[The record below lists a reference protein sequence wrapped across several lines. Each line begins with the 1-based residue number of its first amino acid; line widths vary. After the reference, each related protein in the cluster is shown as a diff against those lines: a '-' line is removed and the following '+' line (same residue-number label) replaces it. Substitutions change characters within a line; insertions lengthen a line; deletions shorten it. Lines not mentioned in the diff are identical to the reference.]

1 MPNRTLVALDTMG
14 RTLRDLRVSVTDRSN
29 FRCRYCMPRERFGK
43 EHNFLPKSE
52 ILSYEEI
59 QKFVLACKP
68 LGLRKVR
75 ITGGEPLL
83 RKDLPKLVRHISDL
97 GLEVALTT
105 NGSLLKRE
113 AASLAEAGLER
124 VTISLDAV
132 DQELHSSITD
142 SNVTVT
148 DILDGIQDAISRGL
162 GPVKVNCV
170 VRRGVNESQIP
181 KLVRQFRGTGAIV
194 RFIEFM
200 DVGATNGWTPGQ
212 VVPTSEIL
220 DFLSKEF
227 DLVPIMRD
235 SPSDVATR
243 WGHSDGS
250 GEIGF
255 ISSVSQPFCGDCVR
269 ARLSSNGNLVTCL
282 FTSVGHDMS
291 ELIRGEEDVSK
302 LTEAIKQVWTRR
314 SDMYSEERS
323 SSAYSLPR
331 VEMSY
336 IGG

>member
-1 MPNRTLVALDTMG
+1 MPNRTHVALDTMG
-14 RTLRDLRVSVTDRSN
+14 RPLRDLRVSVTDRCN

-83 RKDLPKLVRHISDL
+83 RKDLPKLVRYISDL

-105 NGSLLKRE
+105 NGSFLKRE
-113 AASLAEAGLER
+113 AARLAESGLDR

-132 DQELHSSITD
+132 DQELHSRITD
-142 SNVTVT
+142 SNVTVA
-148 DILDGIQDAISRGL
+148 DILDGIHEAISRGL

-170 VRRGVNESQIP
+170 VQRGVNESQIP

-200 DVGATNGWTPGQ
+200 DVGATNGWTRGQ

-220 DFLSKEF
+220 EFLSDEF
-227 DLVPIMRD
+227 DLVPLMRD
-235 SPSDVATR
+235 SPSDVASR

-250 GEIGF
+250 GEVGF

-269 ARLSSNGNLVTCL
+269 ARLSSNGKLFTCL
-282 FTSVGHDMS
+282 FTSIGHDMS
-291 ELIRGEEDVSK
+291 ELIRGEGDVSD
-302 LTEAIKQVWTRR
+302 LNEAIKEVWTRR
-314 SDMYSEERS
+314 SDRYSEERS
-323 SSAYSLPR
+323 SDAYSLPR

>member
-1 MPNRTLVALDTMG
+1 MPNRTHVTLDTMG
-14 RTLRDLRVSVTDRSN
+14 RPLRDLRVSVTDRCN

-83 RKDLPKLVRHISDL
+83 RKDLPKLVRYISDL
-97 GLEVALTT
+97 GIEVALTT
-105 NGSLLKRE
+105 NGSFLKRE
-113 AASLAEAGLER
+113 AARLAEAGLDR

-132 DQELHSSITD
+132 DQELHSRITD
-142 SNVTVT
+142 SNVTVI
-148 DILDGIQDAISRGL
+148 DILDGIHEAISRGL

-170 VRRGVNESQIP
+170 VQRGVNESQIT

-200 DVGATNGWTPGQ
+200 DVGGTNGWTRGQ

-220 DFLSKEF
+220 EFLSDEF
-227 DLVPIMRD
+227 DLVPLMRD
-235 SPSDVATR
+235 SPSDVASR

-250 GEIGF
+250 GEVGF

-269 ARLSSNGNLVTCL
+269 ARLSSNGKLFTCL
-282 FTSVGHDMS
+282 FTSIGHDMS
-291 ELIRGEEDVSK
+291 ELIRGEGDVSN
-302 LTEAIKQVWTRR
+302 LNEAIKEVWTRR
-314 SDMYSEERS
+314 SDRYSEERS
-323 SSAYSLPR
+323 SDVYSLPR

>member
-1 MPNRTLVALDTMG
+1 MPNRTHVALDTMG
-14 RTLRDLRVSVTDRSN
+14 RPLRDLRVSVTDRCN

-83 RKDLPKLVRHISDL
+83 RKDLPKLVRYISDL

-105 NGSLLKRE
+105 NGSFLKRE
-113 AASLAEAGLER
+113 AARLAEAGLDR

-132 DQELHSSITD
+132 DQELHSRITD
-142 SNVTVT
+142 SNVTVA
-148 DILDGIQDAISRGL
+148 DILDGIHEAISRGL

-170 VRRGVNESQIP
+170 VQRGVNESQIP

-200 DVGATNGWTPGQ
+200 DVGGTNGWTRGQ

-220 DFLSKEF
+220 EFLSDEF
-227 DLVPIMRD
+227 DLVPLMRD
-235 SPSDVATR
+235 SPSDVASR

-250 GEIGF
+250 GEVGF

-269 ARLSSNGNLVTCL
+269 ARLSSNGKLFTCL
-282 FTSVGHDMS
+282 FTSIGHDMS
-291 ELIRGEEDVSK
+291 ELIRGEGDVSN
-302 LTEAIKQVWTRR
+302 LNEAIKEVWTRR
-314 SDMYSEERS
+314 SDRYSEDRS
-323 SSAYSLPR
+323 SDTYSLPR

>member
-1 MPNRTLVALDTMG
+1 
-14 RTLRDLRVSVTDRSN
+14 
-29 FRCRYCMPRERFGK
+29 
-43 EHNFLPKSE
+43 LPKSN
-52 ILSYEEI
+52 ILSYEQI

-68 LGLRKVR
+68 LGLSKVR

-83 RKDLPKLVRHISDL
+83 RRDLPELVRQISDL

-105 NGSLLKRE
+105 NGSFLKRE
-113 AASLAEAGLER
+113 AASLAEVGLDR
-124 VTISLDAV
+124 VTISLDAI
-132 DQELHSSITD
+132 DQDMHSRITD
-142 SNVTVT
+142 SNVPVS
-148 DILDGIQDAISRGL
+148 DILEGIQEATSCGL

-170 VRRGVNESQIP
+170 VQRGVNESQIP
-181 KLVRQFRGTGAIV
+181 KLVRQFRGTGVIV

-200 DVGATNGWTPGQ
+200 DVGGTNGWTPGQ

-227 DLVPIMRD
+227 DLVPVMRE
-235 SPSDVATR
+235 SPSDVASR

-250 GEIGF
+250 GEVGF

-269 ARLSSNGNLVTCL
+269 ARLSSDGKLFTCL
-282 FTSVGHDMS
+282 FTAVGHDMS
-291 ELIRGEEDVSK
+291 ELIRDGDDPSK
-302 LTEAIKQVWTRR
+302 LTEAIRGVWTRR
-314 SDMYSEERS
+314 SDRYSEDRS
-323 SSAYSLPR
+323 SDAVSLPR

>member
-1 MPNRTLVALDTMG
+1 MPNRTHVALDTMG
-14 RTLRDLRVSVTDRSN
+14 RPLRDLRVSVTDRCN

-83 RKDLPKLVRHISDL
+83 RKDLPKLVRYISDL
-97 GLEVALTT
+97 GIEVALTT
-105 NGSLLKRE
+105 NGSFLKRE
-113 AASLAEAGLER
+113 AARLAEAGLDR

-132 DQELHSSITD
+132 DQELHSRITD
-142 SNVTVT
+142 SNVTVI
-148 DILDGIQDAISRGL
+148 DILDGIHEAISRGL

-170 VRRGVNESQIP
+170 VQRGVNESQIT

-200 DVGATNGWTPGQ
+200 DVGGTNGWTRGQ
-212 VVPTSEIL
+212 VVPTSDIL
-220 DFLSKEF
+220 EFLSDEF
-227 DLVPIMRD
+227 DLVPLMRD
-235 SPSDVATR
+235 SPSDVASR

-250 GEIGF
+250 GEVGF

-269 ARLSSNGNLVTCL
+269 ARLSSNGKLFTCL
-282 FTSVGHDMS
+282 FTSIGHDMS
-291 ELIRGEEDVSK
+291 ELIRDEGDVSN
-302 LTEAIKQVWTRR
+302 LNEAIKEVWTRR
-314 SDMYSEERS
+314 SDRYSEERS
-323 SSAYSLPR
+323 SDVYSLPR

>member
-1 MPNRTLVALDTMG
+1 MPNRTHVTLDTMG
-14 RTLRDLRVSVTDRSN
+14 RPLRDLRVSVTDRCN

-83 RKDLPKLVRHISDL
+83 RKDLPKLVRYISDL

-105 NGSLLKRE
+105 NGSFLKRE
-113 AASLAEAGLER
+113 AARLAEAGLDR

-132 DQELHSSITD
+132 DQELHSRITD
-142 SNVTVT
+142 SNVTVI
-148 DILDGIQDAISRGL
+148 DIIDGIHEAISRGL

-170 VRRGVNESQIP
+170 VQRGVNESQIT

-200 DVGATNGWTPGQ
+200 DVGGTNGWTRGQ

-220 DFLSKEF
+220 EFLSDEF
-227 DLVPIMRD
+227 DLVPLMRD
-235 SPSDVATR
+235 SPSDVASR

-250 GEIGF
+250 GEVGF

-269 ARLSSNGNLVTCL
+269 ARLSSNGKLFTCL
-282 FTSVGHDMS
+282 FTSIGHDMS
-291 ELIRGEEDVSK
+291 ELIRGEGDVSN
-302 LTEAIKQVWTRR
+302 LNEAIKEVWTRR
-314 SDMYSEERS
+314 SDRYSEDRS
-323 SSAYSLPR
+323 SDTYSLPR

>member
-1 MPNRTLVALDTMG
+1 MPNRTHVALDTMG
-14 RTLRDLRVSVTDRSN
+14 RPLRDLRVSVTDRCN

-83 RKDLPKLVRHISDL
+83 RKDLPKLVRYISDL

-105 NGSLLKRE
+105 NGSFLKRE
-113 AASLAEAGLER
+113 AARLAEAGLDR

-132 DQELHSSITD
+132 DQELHSRITD
-142 SNVTVT
+142 SNVTVA
-148 DILDGIQDAISRGL
+148 DILDGIHEAISRGL

-170 VRRGVNESQIP
+170 VQRGVNESQIT

-200 DVGATNGWTPGQ
+200 DVGGTNGWTRGQ

-220 DFLSKEF
+220 EFLSDEF
-227 DLVPIMRD
+227 DLVPLMRD
-235 SPSDVATR
+235 SPSDVASR

-250 GEIGF
+250 GEVGF

-269 ARLSSNGNLVTCL
+269 ARLSSNGKLFTCL
-282 FTSVGHDMS
+282 FTSIGHDMS
-291 ELIRGEEDVSK
+291 ELIRGEGDVSD
-302 LTEAIKQVWTRR
+302 LNEAIKEVWIRR
-314 SDMYSEERS
+314 SDRYSEERS
-323 SSAYSLPR
+323 SDVYSLPR

>member
-1 MPNRTLVALDTMG
+1 MPNRTHVALDTMG
-14 RTLRDLRVSVTDRSN
+14 RPLRDLRVSVTDRCN

-83 RKDLPKLVRHISDL
+83 RKDLPKLVRYISDL

-105 NGSLLKRE
+105 NGSFLKRE
-113 AASLAEAGLER
+113 AARLAEAGLDR

-132 DQELHSSITD
+132 DQELHSRITD
-142 SNVTVT
+142 SNVTVI
-148 DILDGIQDAISRGL
+148 DIIDGIHEAISRGL

-170 VRRGVNESQIP
+170 VQRGVNESQIT

-200 DVGATNGWTPGQ
+200 DVGGTNGWTRGQ

-220 DFLSKEF
+220 EFLSDEF
-227 DLVPIMRD
+227 DLVPLMRD
-235 SPSDVATR
+235 SPSDVASR

-250 GEIGF
+250 GEVGF

-269 ARLSSNGNLVTCL
+269 ARLSSNGKLFTCL
-282 FTSVGHDMS
+282 FTSIGHDMS
-291 ELIRGEEDVSK
+291 ELIRGEGDVSN
-302 LTEAIKQVWTRR
+302 LNEAIKEVWTRR
-314 SDMYSEERS
+314 SDRYSEDRS
-323 SSAYSLPR
+323 SDTYSLPR

>member
-1 MPNRTLVALDTMG
+1 MPNRTHVALDTMG
-14 RTLRDLRVSVTDRSN
+14 RPLRDLRVSVTDRCN

-83 RKDLPKLVRHISDL
+83 RKDLPKLVRYISDL

-105 NGSLLKRE
+105 NGSFLKRE
-113 AASLAEAGLER
+113 AARLAEAGLDR

-132 DQELHSSITD
+132 DQDLHSRITD
-142 SNVTVT
+142 SNVTVA
-148 DILDGIQDAISRGL
+148 DILDGIHEAISRGL

-170 VRRGVNESQIP
+170 VQRGVNESQIP
-181 KLVRQFRGTGAIV
+181 KLIRQFRGTGAIV

-200 DVGATNGWTPGQ
+200 DVGATNGWTRGQ

-220 DFLSKEF
+220 EFLSDEF
-227 DLVPIMRD
+227 DLVPLMRD
-235 SPSDVATR
+235 SPSDVASR

-250 GEIGF
+250 GEVGF

-269 ARLSSNGNLVTCL
+269 ARLSSNGKLFTCL
-282 FTSVGHDMS
+282 FTSIGHDMS
-291 ELIRGEEDVSK
+291 ELIRGEGDVSD
-302 LTEAIKQVWTRR
+302 LNEAIKEVWTRR
-314 SDMYSEERS
+314 SDRYSEERS
-323 SSAYSLPR
+323 SDDYSLPR

>member
-1 MPNRTLVALDTMG
+1 MLVTLDTMG
-14 RTLRDLRVSVTDRSN
+14 RPLRDLRVSVTDRCN

-43 EHNFLPKSE
+43 EHEFLPKSK

-59 QKFVLACKP
+59 QRFVIACKP
-68 LGLRKVR
+68 LGLSKVR

-83 RKDLPKLVRHISDL
+83 RTDLHKLVRQISSLD
-97 GLEVALTT
+97 LEVALTT
-105 NGSLLKRE
+105 NGSLLSKE
-113 AASLAEAGLER
+113 AARLAESGLDR
-124 VTISLDAV
+124 VTISLDAI
-132 DQELHSSITD
+132 DQVLHSEITD
-142 SNVTVT
+142 STVPVI
-148 DILDGIQDAISRGL
+148 DILDGIDEAVRRGL

-170 VRRGVNESQIP
+170 VRRGVNESEIP
-181 KLVRQFRGTGAIV
+181 KLVRQFRGTGVVV

-200 DVGATNGWTPGQ
+200 DVGRTNGWTPGQ
-212 VVPTSEIL
+212 VVPTSEIM

-235 SPSDVATR
+235 SPSDVASR
-243 WGHSDGS
+243 WAHSDGS

-269 ARLSSNGNLVTCL
+269 ARLSSDGKMFTCL
-282 FTSVGHDMS
+282 FTTIGHDISEIIRDGIEVS
-291 ELIRGEEDVSK
+291 ELTD
-302 LTEAIKQVWTRR
+302 AITGIWSRR
-314 SDMYSEERS
+314 SDRYSEERTS
-323 SSAYSLPR
+323 NAFSLPR